1 MRYWGFVVDFGSFMA
16 ITNTLSLL
24 LYTKSRPDK
33 LDVVRPNELAQTTHN
48 WVELII
54 QKSLGLFD
62 PT

>member
-33 LDVVRPNELAQTTHN
+33 LDVVRPNELAQTTHKK
-48 WVELII
+48 I
-54 QKSLGLFD
+54 GLN
-62 PT
+62 